1 MRLRG
6 GGCCGSKPTDAKP
19 TGSLAAGS
27 ASIKLKANIQA
38 PQEEPEL
45 TELAASPADGV
56 PAIENTAIEPMVG
69 VTVEPFASGAPS
81 ANLQQTAITVET
93 AAEIVETAAEE
104 KAAAPPAAPP
114 PAAVPSAPT
123 TTTTTTTTAAI
134 TSNAPPPRA
143 TKLAEP
149 PLVAPPAAAPPKP
162 AAQPVQTAAEEKVA
176 VDNEADA
183 DLRRQLDAIA
193 KKLNAAL
200 AEGKGGDSGEVGN
213 GVGGHRGETEG
224 GAPAPAAVEPM
235 ETEQPAEVSPPAQ
248 DVALDAPLIEKTTR
262 ATLEELGTAITLK
275 QLRQHVEVKMGTP
288 LLAWKAAIK
297 ATAAAYAIEQA
308 AAKRAS

>member
-81 ANLQQTAITVET
+81 ANLQQTAITVE
-93 AAEIVETAAEE
+93 AAGIVETAAEE

-114 PAAVPSAPT
+114 PAAVRQ
-123 TTTTTTTTAAI
+123 AADR
-134 TSNAPPPRA
+134 PR
-143 TKLAEP
+143 
-149 PLVAPPAAAPPKP
+149 
-162 AAQPVQTAAEEKVA
+162 VQTACE
-176 VDNEADA
+176 
-183 DLRRQLDAIA
+183 
-193 KKLNAAL
+193 
-200 AEGKGGDSGEVGN
+200 
-213 GVGGHRGETEG
+213 
-224 GAPAPAAVEPM
+224 
-235 ETEQPAEVSPPAQ
+235 
-248 DVALDAPLIEKTTR
+248 
-262 ATLEELGTAITLK
+262 
-275 QLRQHVEVKMGTP
+275 
-288 LLAWKAAIK
+288 
-297 ATAAAYAIEQA
+297 
-308 AAKRAS
+308 